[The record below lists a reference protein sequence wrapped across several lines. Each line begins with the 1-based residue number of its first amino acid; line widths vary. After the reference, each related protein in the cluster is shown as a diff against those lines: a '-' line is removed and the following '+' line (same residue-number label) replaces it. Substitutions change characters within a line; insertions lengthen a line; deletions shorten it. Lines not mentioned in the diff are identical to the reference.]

1 MKKMISEKV
10 LKNIRCKSSKIVSCS
25 AIDNDISEIMETFE
39 TFENFPDRRNLEK
52 QDFLM
57 SIDHCFQVKGS
68 GTVFTGTV
76 LSGKV
81 AIGDQVEIVAQKEE
95 KKVKS
100 IQIFKQK
107 SEGQQ
112 NFQFSINNFHSQK
125 NALQLHVFLIYKF

>member
-25 AIDNDISEIMETFE
+25 AINNDISELMETFE
-39 TFENFPDRRNLEK
+39 TFENFPDRTNLEK

-107 SEGQQ
+107 SEGQL

-125 NALQLHVFLIYKF
+125 NAQQPHVVLIYKF